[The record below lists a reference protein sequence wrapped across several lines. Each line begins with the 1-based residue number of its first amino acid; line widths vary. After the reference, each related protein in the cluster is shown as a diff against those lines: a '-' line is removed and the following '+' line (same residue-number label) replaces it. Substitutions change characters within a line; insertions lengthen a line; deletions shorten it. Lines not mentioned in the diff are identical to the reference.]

1 MRRSACRY
9 AARSARSRRT
19 SASRRCTSPTIRR
32 KRSRCPTAWPSCA
45 TAACSRWRRPRRSTS
60 DPRPASWRPSS
71 GPTTSFRAW
80 SRSARVPTRSCRR
93 RSVPCAPVRRRSW
106 RPVPRAC
113 SPCARRTSRW
123 TAPARTSSRGGC
135 GWAPISGTRFATTAG
150 RRRGWCSRGASE
162 NRGITRGCPG
172 GGAGGARFPP
182 RVPPSCAGAG
192 EGGGPKG
199 VVLGAG
205 TVAATS
211 VLGFAI
217 ALLLVRYDFPGR
229 GLFGY
234 LTLIPIISPPLVGV
248 LGFTFIMGKAGTVNI
263 LLEDWFG
270 LAKPINFVYG
280 VHGVLLVETLHLFP
294 MITLNV
300 VDALSKI
307 DPSLEEAAE
316 SVGAR
321 GWRKLRTITLP
332 LTTPGY
338 VAGALLVFIWTFS
351 DFETPLVLGVHD
363 LLASQA
369 YLNIVQF
376 VDRRLFRMGLVISA
390 LMVAL
395 AVVFLVAARRYVAIK
410 DYSSLSYSRVA
421 RRRLGPLGATAA
433 VTFLS
438 AVMAFS
444 FIPYLGVALASVGKG
459 WSMTPFPVRY
469 TWLFFERVIVETPKY
484 IVNSLLYSVLA
495 VVICIVVGVPI
506 AWILARTRLP
516 GRDTLDGLNTL
527 ILAVPGTA
535 IGIAYIRA
543 FHVELPWLGVPLTS
557 LWIILPIVLAVR
569 RLPYTVRGSYASLLL
584 VHRSMEEAA
593 ASVGAGRLRSFR
605 DVTLSLMWRGILV
618 GSLFSF
624 MTSLQ
629 EASAVLFLSLGGWE
643 TITVGIF
650 SFYIAGSANEAAALG
665 VILIVVAAVS
675 VTVINRA
682 AGTRMGGMFG

>member
-1 MRRSACRY
+1 M
-9 AARSARSRRT
+9 SR
-19 SASRRCTSPTIRR
+19 P
-32 KRSRCPTAWPSCA
+32 
-45 TAACSRWRRPRRSTS
+45 
-60 DPRPASWRPSS
+60 D
-71 GPTTSFRAW
+71 
-80 SRSARVPTRSCRR
+80 V
-93 RSVPCAPVRRRSW
+93 
-106 RPVPRAC
+106 
-113 SPCARRTSRW
+113 
-123 TAPARTSSRGGC
+123 APAVPQPAMSRV
-135 GWAPISGTRFATTAG
+135 G
-150 RRRGWCSRGASE
+150 RLWPAL
-162 NRGITRGCPG
+162 
-172 GGAGGARFPP
+172 
-182 RVPPSCAGAG
+182 
-192 EGGGPKG
+192 G
-199 VVLGAG
+199 VVLIWLFLLVFLLYPLLRIAYDAFSDDSGRLTLANFAAFFG
-205 TVAATS
+205 DAYYLRSLGNSLLLGLATVVTTS
-211 VLGFAI
+211 VLGFAV
-217 ALLLVRYDFPGR
+217 AFLLVRCDFAGR
-229 GLFGY
+229 NLFSY

-248 LGFTFIMGKAGTVNI
+248 LGFTFIMGRAGTVNV

-270 LAKPINFVYG
+270 LARPVNFVYG
-280 VHGVLLVETLHLFP
+280 LHGVLLVETLHLFP

-300 VDALSKI
+300 VDALAKI
-307 DPSLEEAAE
+307 DPALEEAAE

-321 GWRKLRTITLP
+321 GWKKLLTITLP

-351 DFETPLVLGVHD
+351 DFATPLVLGVHD

-376 VDRRLFRMGLVISA
+376 VDRRLFRMGIVISA

-395 AVVFLVAARRYVAIK
+395 ALVFLVAARRYVAIK
-410 DYSSLSYSRVA
+410 DYSSLSYSKIA
-421 RRRLGPLGATAA
+421 RRRLSPLQQTGAVA
-433 VTFLS
+433 FLS
-438 AVMAFS
+438 FLMLLS
-444 FIPYLGVALASVGKG
+444 FIPYLGVGLASVGKG
-459 WSMTPFPVRY
+459 WSLTPFPVRY
-469 TWLFFERVIVETPKY
+469 TLGYFERVIVETPKY
-484 IVNSLLYSVLA
+484 IVNSFLYSGLA
-495 VVICIVVGVPI
+495 VLLCIAVGVPI

-527 ILAVPGTA
+527 ILAIPGTA

-543 FHVELPWLGVPLTS
+543 FHFDLPLVGRGLTS
-557 LWIILPIVLAVR
+557 FWIILPLVLAIR

-593 ASVGAGRLRSFR
+593 ESVGARGWRSFR
-605 DVTLSLMWRGILV
+605 DVTLPLIWRGVVV

-675 VTVINRA
+675 VLVINRI

>member
-1 MRRSACRY
+1 MTNGA
-9 AARSARSRRT
+9 
-19 SASRRCTSPTIRR
+19 
-32 KRSRCPTAWPSCA
+32 A
-45 TAACSRWRRPRRSTS
+45 TAARHLAPSRVDRLLPALGVGVIWLFLLLFLVYPLMRILYDAFS
-60 DPRPASWRPSS
+60 DD
-71 GPTTSFRAW
+71 
-80 SRSARVPTRSCRR
+80 
-93 RSVPCAPVRRRSW
+93 
-106 RPVPRAC
+106 
-113 SPCARRTSRW
+113 
-123 TAPARTSSRGGC
+123 
-135 GWAPISGTRFATTAG
+135 AG
-150 RRRGWCSRGASE
+150 RLTLTNFVE
-162 NRGITRGCPG
+162 F
-172 GGAGGARFPP
+172 ARDPYYL
-182 RVPPSCAGAG
+182 RSLVNSLL
-192 EGGGPKG
+192 
-199 VVLGAG
+199 LGLG

-211 VLGFAI
+211 VLGFAV
-217 ALLLVRYDFPGR
+217 AFLLVRYDFVAR
-229 GLFGY
+229 NLFSY

-248 LGFTFIMGKAGTVNI
+248 LGFTFIMGRAGTVNV

-270 LAKPINFVYG
+270 LAKPLNFVYG
-280 VHGVLLVETLHLFP
+280 LHGVLLVETLHLFP

-300 VDALSKI
+300 VDALAKI
-307 DPSLEEAAE
+307 DPALEEAAE

-321 GWRKLRTITLP
+321 GWKKLVTITLP

-351 DFETPLVLGVHD
+351 DFATPLVLGVHD

-376 VDRRLFRMGLVISA
+376 VDRRLFRMGIVISA

-410 DYSSLSYSRVA
+410 DYSSLSYSKIA
-421 RRRLGPLGATAA
+421 RRRLSPLRQAA
-433 VTFLS
+433 AIAFLS
-438 AVMAFS
+438 AVMLLS
-444 FIPYLGVALASVGKG
+444 FIPYLGVGLASVGKG
-459 WSMTPFPVRY
+459 WSLTPFPLRY
-469 TWLFFERVIVETPKY
+469 TLGYFERVIVETPKY
-484 IVNSLLYSVLA
+484 IVNTFLYSALA
-495 VVICIVVGVPI
+495 VLLCVAIGVPI
-506 AWILARTRLP
+506 AWILARTHLP

-527 ILAVPGTA
+527 ILAIPGTA

-543 FHVELPWLGVPLTS
+543 FHFDLPLVGRGLTS
-557 LWIILPIVLAVR
+557 LWIILPLVLAIR

-593 ASVGAGRLRSFR
+593 ASVGASGFRSFS
-605 DVTLSLMWRGILV
+605 DVTLPLIWRGVLV

-675 VTVINRA
+675 VTVINRI

>member
-1 MRRSACRY
+1 MTDAGH
-9 AARSARSRRT
+9 AVAM
-19 SASRRCTSPTIRR
+19 
-32 KRSRCPTAWPSCA
+32 
-45 TAACSRWRRPRRSTS
+45 
-60 DPRPASWRPSS
+60 
-71 GPTTSFRAW
+71 
-80 SRSARVPTRSCRR
+80 
-93 RSVPCAPVRRRSW
+93 
-106 RPVPRAC
+106 
-113 SPCARRTSRW
+113 
-123 TAPARTSSRGGC
+123 APARRAAAAALPALGVALI
-135 GWAPISGTRFATTAG
+135 WAFLAVFLVYPLLRVFYDAFSDESGRLTLQNFVAFAGDAFY
-150 RRRGWCSRGASE
+150 RRSLWNSL
-162 NRGITRGCPG
+162 
-172 GGAGGARFPP
+172 
-182 RVPPSCAGAG
+182 
-192 EGGGPKG
+192 
-199 VVLGAG
+199 VLGAG

-211 VLGFAI
+211 VLGIAI

-263 LLEDWFG
+263 LLEDWLG

-300 VDALSKI
+300 VDALGKI
-307 DPSLEEAAE
+307 DPALEEAAE
-316 SVGAR
+316 GVGAR
-321 GWRKLRTITLP
+321 GWWKLATITLP

-338 VAGALLVFIWTFS
+338 LAGALLVFIWTFS
-351 DFETPLVLGVHD
+351 DFATPLVLGVHD

-376 VDRRLFRMGLVISA
+376 VDRRLFRMGIVISA
-390 LMVAL
+390 LMVVL
-395 AVVFLVAARRYVAIK
+395 AVLFLVAARRYVAIK
-410 DYSSLSYSRVA
+410 DYSSLSYSKVA
-421 RRRLGPLGATAA
+421 RRRLSPLGQTGA
-433 VTFLS
+433 VSFLS
-438 AVMAFS
+438 LLMLLS

-459 WSMTPFPVRY
+459 WSLTPFPTRY
-469 TWLFFERVIVETPKY
+469 TLAHFERVIVETPKY
-484 IVNSLLYSVLA
+484 IVNSFLYSGLA
-495 VVICIVVGVPI
+495 VVLCIAIGVPI

-527 ILAVPGTA
+527 ILAIPGTA

-543 FHVELPWLGVPLTS
+543 FHFDVPFVGRALTG
-557 LWIILPIVLAVR
+557 LWIILPLVLAIR
-569 RLPYTVRGSYASLLL
+569 RLPYTVRGSYSSLLL

-593 ASVGAGRLRSFR
+593 ASVGARGFRSFR
-605 DVTLSLMWRGILV
+605 DITLPLIWRGVLV

-624 MTSLQ
+624 VTSLQ

-675 VTVINRA
+675 VIVINRI

>member
-1 MRRSACRY
+1 MSDGAAVSVRS
-9 AARSARSRRT
+9 
-19 SASRRCTSPTIRR
+19 
-32 KRSRCPTAWPSCA
+32 
-45 TAACSRWRRPRRSTS
+45 
-60 DPRPASWRPSS
+60 
-71 GPTTSFRAW
+71 
-80 SRSARVPTRSCRR
+80 
-93 RSVPCAPVRRRSW
+93 
-106 RPVPRAC
+106 
-113 SPCARRTSRW
+113 
-123 TAPARTSSRGGC
+123 PARPGRLLPALGVGGI
-135 GWAPISGTRFATTAG
+135 WLFLLIFLVYPLMRILYDAFSDEAG
-150 RRRGWCSRGASE
+150 RLTLANFVE
-162 NRGITRGCPG
+162 F
-172 GGAGGARFPP
+172 ARD
-182 RVPPSCAGAG
+182 RYYIRA
-192 EGGGPKG
+192 
-199 VVLGAG
+199 LGNSLLLGLG

-211 VLGFAI
+211 VLGFAV
-217 ALLLVRYDFPGR
+217 AFLLVRYDFAGR
-229 GLFGY
+229 NLFSY

-248 LGFTFIMGKAGTVNI
+248 LGFTFIMGRAGTVNV

-270 LAKPINFVYG
+270 LARPVNFVYG
-280 VHGVLLVETLHLFP
+280 LHGVLLVETLHLFP

-300 VDALSKI
+300 VDALAKI
-307 DPSLEEAAE
+307 DPALEEAAE

-321 GWRKLRTITLP
+321 GWKKLVTITLP

-351 DFETPLVLGVHD
+351 DFATPLVLGVHD

-376 VDRRLFRMGLVISA
+376 VDRRLFRMGIVISA

-410 DYSSLSYSRVA
+410 DYSSLSYSKIG
-421 RRRLGPLGATAA
+421 RRRLAPLGQASAIA
-433 VTFLS
+433 FLS
-438 AVMAFS
+438 IVMLLS
-444 FIPYLGVALASVGKG
+444 FIPYLGVGLASVGRG
-459 WSMTPFPVRY
+459 WSLTPFPLRY
-469 TWLFFERVIVETPKY
+469 TLGYFERVIVETPKY
-484 IVNSLLYSVLA
+484 IVNSFLYSGLA
-495 VVICIVVGVPI
+495 VVLCVALGVPI

-527 ILAVPGTA
+527 ILAIPGTA

-543 FHVELPWLGVPLTS
+543 FHFDLPFVGRPLTS
-557 LWIILPIVLAVR
+557 LWIILPMVLAIR

-593 ASVGAGRLRSFR
+593 ASVGARGFRSFS
-605 DVTLSLMWRGILV
+605 DVTLPLIWRGVLV

-675 VTVINRA
+675 VTVINRV